1 MIVKCLYCQRIRVGR
16 EFRLPWPKELKGGDE
31 VAEVYCPRCARE
43 MLGRIQSGEFA
54 AESLSAQKRG
64 AVNS

>member
-1 MIVKCLYCQRIRVGR
+1 MIVKCLYCQRIRVG
-16 EFRLPWPKELKGGDE
+16 EAFRLPWPGELKGGDE

-43 MLGRIQSGEFA
+43 MLGRIQAGEFA
-54 AESLSAQKRG
+54 VENVSARKLG